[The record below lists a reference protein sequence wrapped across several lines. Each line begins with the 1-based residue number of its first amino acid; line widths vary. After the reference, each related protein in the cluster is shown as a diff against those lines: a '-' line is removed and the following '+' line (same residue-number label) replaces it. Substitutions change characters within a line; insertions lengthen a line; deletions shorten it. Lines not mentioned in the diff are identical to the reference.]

1 MIYKNSN
8 FINLKAL
15 EFNIDMRTIFI
26 LFSLLFTLTVN
37 AASHKEL
44 PAKGNLSLQV
54 FDNANVRFL
63 PNTYPSFSEADSDG
77 IIHLVNGRIILK
89 KIQIPDYQ
97 RAVTVSLKVTVA
109 SNGDRWDKSGSCF
122 VLPKNSAVNLLSI
135 AQGKNKFPE
144 VDSLKLENMVGIIP
158 GKNYLP
164 TIELMRFMTP
174 FGVGH
179 YSENDDSLSSKRR
192 PVYIPKWE
200 KCVQWEQD
208 ITDLY
213 AALKG
218 EVYVGIFIDTW
229 TAEGYIASME
239 LNIKETP
246 IACEKL
252 IRRHVEPLMNTVY
265 YIGQSYPD
273 IFARKSVSADFV
285 LPKNAKNVRLK
296 YIVTGHGGHS
306 GGDEFVQKKNILSVD
321 GKEVYSFIPWRDD
334 CASFRRFNPATGV
347 WIIERLA
354 AYISEDGYKTKMVEE
369 PLASSDLSR
378 SNWCPGSDVVPEEIP
393 LKELQAGKHTFTVSI
408 PDAQPGNGEELN
420 HWLVSA
426 YLVWDE

>member
-97 RAVTVSLKVTVA
+97 RDVTVSLKVTVA

-164 TIELMRFMTP
+164 TI
-174 FGVGH
+174 
-179 YSENDDSLSSKRR
+179 D
-192 PVYIPKWE
+192 
-200 KCVQWEQD
+200 
-208 ITDLY
+208 
-213 AALKG
+213 
-218 EVYVGIFIDTW
+218 
-229 TAEGYIASME
+229 
-239 LNIKETP
+239 
-246 IACEKL
+246 
-252 IRRHVEPLMNTVY
+252 
-265 YIGQSYPD
+265 
-273 IFARKSVSADFV
+273 
-285 LPKNAKNVRLK
+285 
-296 YIVTGHGGHS
+296 
-306 GGDEFVQKKNILSVD
+306 
-321 GKEVYSFIPWRDD
+321 
-334 CASFRRFNPATGV
+334 
-347 WIIERLA
+347 
-354 AYISEDGYKTKMVEE
+354 
-369 PLASSDLSR
+369 
-378 SNWCPGSDVVPEEIP
+378 
-393 LKELQAGKHTFTVSI
+393 
-408 PDAQPGNGEELN
+408 
-420 HWLVSA
+420 
-426 YLVWDE
+426 

>member
-1 MIYKNSN
+1 MKTISI
-8 FINLKAL
+8 FLSAL
-15 EFNIDMRTIFI
+15 CM
-26 LFSLLFTLTVN
+26 LAFTT
-37 AASHKEL
+37 SCHKEL
-44 PAKGNLSLQV
+44 EAKGDTHIQV
-54 FDNANVRFL
+54 FDKANIRFL
-63 PNTYPSFSEADSDG
+63 PDTYANYSEADQDS

-89 KIQIPDYQ
+89 KIQIPAYERD
-97 RAVTVSLKVTVA
+97 VTVSLKLTVA

-122 VLPKNSAVNLLSI
+122 VLPKESAVNLMSI
-135 AQGKNKFPE
+135 AQGKQKFPAI
-144 VDSLKLENMVGIIP
+144 DSTKLENLVGIVP
-158 GKNYLP
+158 GENYLP

-179 YSENDDSLSSKRR
+179 YSEDNDSLSSKRR

-213 AALKG
+213 PTLEG
-218 EVYVGIFIDTW
+218 EAYVGIFIDTW
-229 TAEGYIASME
+229 TAEGYVASME
-239 LNIKETP
+239 LNFKESTVS
-246 IACEKL
+246 CEKL
-252 IRRHVEPLMNTVY
+252 VRRHVEPLMNTVY

-273 IFARKSVSADFV
+273 IFARKSVSTDFTV
-285 LPKNAKNVRLK
+285 PENAKNVRLK

-306 GGDEFVQKKNILSVD
+306 GGDEFVQKRNVLSVD

-347 WIIERLA
+347 WLIKRLA
-354 AYISEDGYKTKMVEE
+354 AYIGEKGYAAKEVEE

-378 SNWCPGSDVVPEEIP
+378 SNWCPGSDVVPEEIALP
-393 LKELQAGKHTFTVSI
+393 DLKAGKHTFTVSI
-408 PDAQPGNGEELN
+408 PEAQPINGDEMN